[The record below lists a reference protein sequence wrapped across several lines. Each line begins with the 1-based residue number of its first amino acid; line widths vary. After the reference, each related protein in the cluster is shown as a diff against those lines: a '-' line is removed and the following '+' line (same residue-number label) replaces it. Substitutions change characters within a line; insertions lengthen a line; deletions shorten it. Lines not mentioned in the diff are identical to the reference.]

1 VTKWHPIETAPRDR
15 TEIILYFKSEQ
26 TMVLAYWREA
36 FKSDPEGYQDDSW
49 WSDKG
54 YSGLCDDGSKPT
66 HWMPLPEAPDH
77 MDKVIKEASETV
89 KNWPEASQFLE
100 EGIDEMNKEIM
111 KVDEKPPVALEC
123 LRIARKGWG
132 EYGYGGKVEFK
143 GKKCE
148 VAIIIDD
155 KLCRKIIELCAD
167 QLVDTARDV
176 AENLKADL
184 LTIEV
189 IND

>member
-1 VTKWHPIETAPRDR
+1 MSK
-15 TEIILYFKSEQ
+15 EII
-26 TMVLAYWREA
+26 
-36 FKSDPEGYQDDSW
+36 
-49 WSDKG
+49 
-54 YSGLCDDGSKPT
+54 
-66 HWMPLPEAPDH
+66 
-77 MDKVIKEASETV
+77 
-89 KNWPEASQFLE
+89 
-100 EGIDEMNKEIM
+100 

-123 LRIARKGWG
+123 LRIARKAIWSG